1 ADRRTTTLSLQSILL
16 LTRVRTPTRFRLS
29 FRSDLLS
36 YYASRSYLRELIAFR
51 VPRRKFYSLHAQDEG
66 FLHEQATCWP
76 AIGPSVQGASGLLL
90 SVMTWLTRATWA
102 QRRFS
107 LLPLLFVD
115 EPRLRSS
122 PLNPPAL
129 LTEAGRNKVVPCKG
143 LFCGVVA
150 SALSSSSPFFSH
162 FVTSRSQSRLSRI
175 PALGKGPA

>member
-1 ADRRTTTLSLQSILL
+1 LQLILL

-29 FRSDLLS
+29 FRSDFLS
-36 YYASRSYLRELIAFR
+36 STRRVSSLRELTAFR

-66 FLHEQATCWP
+66 FLHEQETCWP
-76 AIGPSVQGASGLLL
+76 AIGPRVQGASGLLL
-90 SVMTWLTRATWA
+90 SVTTWLTRATWA
-102 QRRFS
+102 QRRIS

-129 LTEAGRNKVVPCKG
+129 LSEAGRNKVVPCKV

-150 SALSSSSPFFSH
+150 SALFSSSPFFSH
-162 FVTSRSQSRLSRI
+162 FITSPFQSRLSRI
-175 PALGKGPA
+175 PAPGKGPA